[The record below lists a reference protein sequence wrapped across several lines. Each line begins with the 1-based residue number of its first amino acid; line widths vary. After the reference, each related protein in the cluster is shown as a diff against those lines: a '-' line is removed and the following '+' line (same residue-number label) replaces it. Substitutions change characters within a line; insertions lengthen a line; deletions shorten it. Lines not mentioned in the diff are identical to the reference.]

1 GPFEIRAVA
10 FGGIVVAGALL
21 LAALHHPLQ
30 DGSLQEIIRL
40 LDFPLGLAE
49 PLCGGAERCGSG
61 CWAWRHDLCW
71 FSPSV
76 LIPSYHPGLQ
86 AMLKHFCPNLLHLAL
101 PSRLDSHGTGDHS
114 AADSETIRPPDSA
127 AANLAET
134 GWTGTGLA
142 LRWGRHH
149 LRWRSAGVK
158 ETGGANGN
166 PAAVRRLLH
175 RLPQSRS
182 GRAPPVGSDHAARVR
197 PSTGVRGSQ

>member
-1 GPFEIRAVA
+1 
-10 FGGIVVAGALL
+10 
-21 LAALHHPLQ
+21 
-30 DGSLQEIIRL
+30 
-40 LDFPLGLAE
+40 
-49 PLCGGAERCGSG
+49 
-61 CWAWRHDLCW
+61 
-71 FSPSV
+71 
-76 LIPSYHPGLQ
+76 
-86 AMLKHFCPNLLHLAL
+86 MLKHFCPNLLHLAL

-114 AADSETIRPPDSA
+114 AADTETIRPPDSA
-127 AANLAET
+127 AANPAAT
-134 GWTGTGLA
+134 GWTGTGLALRWGRLATPETTALA